1 MLKLLRAGYV
11 AAIRQIAAVLLI
23 ALAVVTL
30 TKIGVLGVGH
40 PIPRVQTGDQE
51 SLLFAYAD
59 VLTAIAVISTCD
71 RSSLQ
76 TADSIRR
83 ASRLMNPADPNRAA
97 DILQSLLWIPTA
109 GFAILTLAPP
119 PSVLIEA
126 CNCIGLSWVVGI
138 SWPGVMSIC
147 MAAFGANARA
157 ASRAARTLD

>member
-11 AAIRQIAAVLLI
+11 AAIRQIAAVFLI
-23 ALAVVTL
+23 VLAVVTL

-40 PIPRVQTGDQE
+40 PIPRVQTVYQE

-97 DILQSLLWIPTA
+97 DVLQSLLWIPTA
-109 GFAILTLAPP
+109 GFAILTLTP

-157 ASRAARTLD
+157 ASRAARTPD

>member
-11 AAIRQIAAVLLI
+11 AAIRQIAAVFLI

-59 VLTAIAVISTCD
+59 LTAIAVISTCD

-97 DILQSLLWIPTA
+97 DVLQSLLWIPTA
-109 GFAILTLAPP
+109 GFAILTLTPP

-126 CNCIGLSWVVGI
+126 CNCIGLSWAVGI
-138 SWPGVMSIC
+138 SWSGVMSIC

-157 ASRAARTLD
+157 ASSAARTLD